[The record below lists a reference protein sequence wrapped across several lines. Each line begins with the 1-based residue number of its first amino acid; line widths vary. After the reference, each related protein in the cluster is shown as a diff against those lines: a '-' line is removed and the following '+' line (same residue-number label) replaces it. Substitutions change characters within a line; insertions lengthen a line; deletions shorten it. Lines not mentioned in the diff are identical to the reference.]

1 MNMTLTT
8 ILAAGAA
15 TLALATAATYL
26 LPRHVTVE
34 RSALVDA
41 SPEAVLA
48 LASTTEGFQRF
59 NPYITADPDLTI
71 EPFGPEAGV
80 GAGFRFEGRD
90 GTGTQ
95 TISNITADRVTYA
108 IDLGSMGQPTQHI
121 TARPEGNQT
130 RVTWTVESDMGLNP
144 VFRVFGLFMDRM
156 LGGTYESGLANIAR
170 VAA

>member
-1 MNMTLTT
+1 MTLTT
-8 ILAAGAA
+8 ILAAGTA
-15 TLALATAATYL
+15 TLAIAAAATYL
-26 LPRHVTVE
+26 LPRNVTVE

-41 SPEAVLA
+41 TPEAVIA
-48 LASTTEGFQRF
+48 LASSTQGFQQF
-59 NPYITADPDLTI
+59 NPYLTSDPELSI
-71 EPFGPEAGV
+71 EPFGPEAGI
-80 GAGFRFEGRD
+80 GAGFRFEGRE

-95 TISNITADRVTYA
+95 TISAITADRVTYA

-121 TARPEGNQT
+121 SAVAEGNQT

-156 LGGTYESGLANIAR
+156 LGGTYETGLANIAR

>member
-1 MNMTLTT
+1 MTLTT

-34 RSALVDA
+34 RSVLVDA
-41 SPEAVLA
+41 TPEAVLA
-48 LASTTEGFQRF
+48 LASTTEGFQQF
-59 NPYITADPDLTI
+59 NPYITADPDLQI
-71 EPFGPEAGV
+71 EAFGPSEGI
-80 GAGFRFEGRD
+80 GAGFRFDGRD

-95 TISNITADRVTYA
+95 TISQITGDTITYA
-108 IDLGSMGQPTQHI
+108 IDLGAMGQPTQHVS
-121 TARPEGNQT
+121 AMSEGTQT
-130 RVTWTVESDMGLNP
+130 RVTWTVESDLGMNP

-156 LGGTYESGLANIAR
+156 LGGTYETGLANIAR

>member
-1 MNMTLTT
+1 MTLTT

-15 TLALATAATYL
+15 TLVLATAGTYL

-41 SPEAVLA
+41 TPAAVLA
-48 LASTTEGFQRF
+48 LASTTEGFQQF
-59 NPYITADPDLTI
+59 NPYITADPDLQI
-71 EPFGPEAGV
+71 EAFGPAEGI
-80 GAGFRFEGRD
+80 GAGFRFDGRD

-95 TISNITADRVTYA
+95 TISEISANSVTYA
-108 IDLGSMGQPTQHI
+108 IDLGAMGQPTQHI
-121 TARPEGNQT
+121 SAMPEGAQT
-130 RVTWTVESDMGLNP
+130 RVTWSVESDLGMNP

-156 LGGTYESGLANIAR
+156 LGGTYETGLANIAR

>member
-1 MNMTLTT
+1 MTLTT

-15 TLALATAATYL
+15 TLAIAAGATYL

-41 SPEAVLA
+41 TPEAVLA

-59 NPYITADPDLTI
+59 NPYLTADPDLRI
-71 EPFGPEAGV
+71 EPFGPDAGI

-95 TISNITADRVTYA
+95 TISRITADAVTYA
-108 IDLGSMGQPTQHI
+108 IDLGAMGQPTQHI
-121 TARPEGNQT
+121 TATAEGSQA
-130 RVTWTVESDMGLNP
+130 RVTWTVESDLGMNP

-156 LGGTYESGLANIAR
+156 LGGAYETGLANIAR
-170 VAA
+170 VTA